1 MTPIA
6 RIPRT
11 RGAFSGVMLVLLG
24 AWGGLIPFIGPYFHF
39 AYTPDKAWVYTT
51 GRLWLEILPGA
62 ATVLGGLLV
71 LGSARRHTAMFGA
84 FLAALGGAWFV
95 VGNLVSTLWNSGTPQ
110 AGVPAGTGLTRL
122 AAENLGFFTGL
133 GVLIVFFAA
142 LALGR
147 FAVVGVRETAMVER
161 AAADQAA
168 LAEQEAAARNTQP
181 VDRART
187 GPPVTEPED
196 GLRSRGNLL
205 VRRRERADAKYPETE
220 GLTDRRVQAD
230 LPKDETASTGRFS
243 LRNPFRSGSESTAG
257 DSAAEQPTTEQ
268 PTTEQPTTGRSTADR

>member
-11 RGAFSGVMLVLLG
+11 RGAFSGLLLVLLG
-24 AWGGLIPFIGPYFHF
+24 AWGGLIPFIGPYFHY

-62 ATVLGGLLV
+62 AAVLGGLMV
-71 LGSARRHTAMFGA
+71 LGSARRHTAAFGA
-84 FLAALGGAWFV
+84 FMAALGGAWFV

-122 AAENLGFFTGL
+122 AAENLGFFSGL

-142 LALGR
+142 VALGR
-147 FAVVGVRETAMVER
+147 FMVVGVRETALAERAEADRVAAAEHEAAVER
-161 AAADQAA
+161 DTEPVTRTEPAAT
-168 LAEQEAAARNTQP
+168 AEP
-181 VDRART
+181 VSRT
-187 GPPVTEPED
+187 RTDLPPVSGTED
-196 GLRSRGNLL
+196 HGLRTRGNLL
-205 VRRRERADAKYPETE
+205 VRRRERADAKYPVTD

-230 LPKDETASTGRFS
+230 VRDGEPVTAGSSRLGG
-243 LRNPFRSGSESTAG
+243 LRNRFRSSSESSTDR
-257 DSAAEQPTTEQ
+257 DS
-268 PTTEQPTTGRSTADR
+268 S

>member
-24 AWGGLIPFIGPYFHF
+24 AWGGLVAFIGPYFHF

-147 FAVVGVRETAMVER
+147 FAVVGVRETALVER
-161 AAADQAA
+161 ATADQAA
-168 LAEQEAAARNTQP
+168 LPENEAAQRATAP
-181 VDRART
+181 AART
-187 GPPVTEPED
+187 RTDVPATEPED
-196 GLRSRGNLL
+196 HGLRSRGNLL
-205 VRRRERADAKYPETE
+205 VRKRED
-220 GLTDRRVQAD
+220 
-230 LPKDETASTGRFS
+230 
-243 LRNPFRSGSESTAG
+243 
-257 DSAAEQPTTEQ
+257 
-268 PTTEQPTTGRSTADR
+268 

>member
-11 RGAFSGVMLVLLG
+11 RGAFSGVLLVLLG
-24 AWGGLIPFIGPYFHF
+24 AWGGLVAFIGPYFHY

-51 GRLWLEILPGA
+51 GRLWLEILPGV

-95 VGNLVSTLWNSGTPQ
+95 VGNLVSTLWNNGTPQ

-147 FAVVGVRETAMVER
+147 FAVVGVREAAMVER
-161 AAADQAA
+161 ANAD
-168 LAEQEAAARNTQP
+168 EAAQAEREAAMRDTAPVARTQTDLPATEP
-181 VDRART
+181 VDN
-187 GPPVTEPED
+187 

-205 VRRRERADAKYPETE
+205 VRRRERADAKHPVTE
-220 GLTDRRVQAD
+220 GLTDRKVQAD
-230 LPKDETASTGRFS
+230 PRDEEPATAGTGRFAM
-243 LRNPFRSGSESTAG
+243 RNPFRSGSES
-257 DSAAEQPTTEQ
+257 
-268 PTTEQPTTGRSTADR
+268 STDADASR

>member
-24 AWGGLIPFIGPYFHF
+24 AWGGLVAFIGPYFHF

-71 LGSARRHTAMFGA
+71 LGSARRHTAAFGA

-95 VGNLVSTLWNSGTPQ
+95 VGNPVSTLWNSGTPQ

-147 FAVVGVRETAMVER
+147 FAVVGVRETALVER
-161 AAADQAA
+161 ATADQAT
-168 LAEQEAAARNTQP
+168 LAENEAAQRDTAP
-181 VDRART
+181 VART
-187 GPPVTEPED
+187 RTDVPATEPED
-196 GLRSRGNLL
+196 HGLRSRGNLL
-205 VRRRERADAKYPETE
+205 VRKRERTDAKYPATE
-220 GLTDRRVQAD
+220 GLTDRKVQAD
-230 LPKDETASTGRFS
+230 PRDEEPTTAGTGKFA
-243 LRNPFRSGSESTAG
+243 LRNPFRSGSEPSS
-257 DSAAEQPTTEQ
+257 D
-268 PTTEQPTTGRSTADR
+268 ADR

>member
-24 AWGGLIPFIGPYFHF
+24 AWGGLIPFIGPYFHY

-62 ATVLGGLLV
+62 AAVLGGLLV

-110 AGVPAGTGLTRL
+110 AGVPTGTSLTRL

-168 LAEQEAAARNTQP
+168 LAEQEAAARDTQP
-181 VDRART
+181 VDRTRT
-187 GPPVTEPED
+187 GVPDTEPED

-205 VRRRERADAKYPETE
+205 VRRRERADAKYPVTD
-220 GLTDRRVQAD
+220 GLTDRKVQAD
-230 LPKDETASTGRFS
+230 VRDEEPATGTGRFA
-243 LRNPFRSGSESTAG
+243 LRNPFRSGSGSSS
-257 DSAAEQPTTEQ
+257 D
-268 PTTEQPTTGRSTADR
+268 ADR

>member
-11 RGAFSGVMLVLLG
+11 RGAFSGVLLVLLG
-24 AWGGLIPFIGPYFHF
+24 AWGGLIPFIGPYFHY

-62 ATVLGGLLV
+62 VTVLGGLLV
-71 LGSARRHTAMFGA
+71 LGSARRHTAAFGA

-147 FAVVGVRETAMVER
+147 FAVVGVRETALVER
-161 AAADQAA
+161 AAAEQAA
-168 LAEQEAAARNTQP
+168 LAEHEAAEPDTAP
-181 VDRART
+181 ADRTRT
-187 GPPVTEPED
+187 DPPPAAGTD
-196 GLRSRGNLL
+196 DHGLHSRGNLV
-205 VRRRERADAKYPETE
+205 VRRREQANSRYPETE
-220 GLTDRRVQAD
+220 GLTDRKVPAD
-230 LPKDETASTGRFS
+230 VRYEEPATAGSGRFAM
-243 LRNPFRSGSESTAG
+243 RNPFRSGSGSSS
-257 DSAAEQPTTEQ
+257 D
-268 PTTEQPTTGRSTADR
+268 ADR

>member
-11 RGAFSGVMLVLLG
+11 RGAFSGVLLVLLG
-24 AWGGLIPFIGPYFHF
+24 AWGGLIAFIGPYFHY

-71 LGSARRHTAMFGA
+71 LGSARRHTAAFGA

-161 AAADQAA
+161 AAAD
-168 LAEQEAAARNTQP
+168 EAAWPSTKPPHGTPGRSPAPGPTCRRSPSRRTPACAAAATCWSAGGSAPTRNTRP
-181 VDRART
+181 PRA
-187 GPPVTEPED
+187 
-196 GLRSRGNLL
+196 
-205 VRRRERADAKYPETE
+205 
-220 GLTDRRVQAD
+220 
-230 LPKDETASTGRFS
+230 
-243 LRNPFRSGSESTAG
+243 
-257 DSAAEQPTTEQ
+257 
-268 PTTEQPTTGRSTADR
+268 

>member
-1 MTPIA
+1 
-6 RIPRT
+6 
-11 RGAFSGVMLVLLG
+11 MLVLLG
-24 AWGGLIPFIGPYFHF
+24 AWGGLVAFIGPYFHF

-71 LGSARRHTAMFGA
+71 LGSARRHTAAFGA

-95 VGNLVSTLWNSGTPQ
+95 VGNPVSTLWNSGTPQ

-147 FAVVGVRETAMVER
+147 FAVVGVRETALVER
-161 AAADQAA
+161 ATADQAT
-168 LAEQEAAARNTQP
+168 LAENEAAQRDTAP
-181 VDRART
+181 VART
-187 GPPVTEPED
+187 RTDVPATEPED
-196 GLRSRGNLL
+196 HGLRSRGNLL
-205 VRRRERADAKYPETE
+205 VRKRERTDAEYPATE
-220 GLTDRRVQAD
+220 GLTDRKVQAD
-230 LPKDETASTGRFS
+230 PRDEEPTTAGTGKFA
-243 LRNPFRSGSESTAG
+243 LRNPFRSGSEPSS
-257 DSAAEQPTTEQ
+257 D
-268 PTTEQPTTGRSTADR
+268 ADR

>member
-24 AWGGLIPFIGPYFHF
+24 AWGGLIPFIGPYFHY

-168 LAEQEAAARNTQP
+168 LAQQEAAVRDTQP
-181 VDRART
+181 VDRAQT
-187 GPPVTEPED
+187 APPVTEPED

-205 VRRRERADAKYPETE
+205 VRRRERADAKYPVTD
-220 GLTDRRVQAD
+220 GLTDRKVQAD
-230 LPKDETASTGRFS
+230 VRDEEPATAGTGRFGI
-243 LRNPFRSGSESTAG
+243 RNPFRSGSES
-257 DSAAEQPTTEQ
+257 SS
-268 PTTEQPTTGRSTADR
+268 STNR

>member
-110 AGVPAGTGLTRL
+110 AGVPVGTGLNRL

-133 GVLIVFFAA
+133 GILIVFFAA

-147 FAVVGVRETAMVER
+147 FMVVGVRETALVER
-161 AAADQAA
+161 ATADQAA
-168 LAEQEAAARNTQP
+168 VADQEAAGRDTQP
-181 VDRART
+181 VART
-187 GPPVTEPED
+187 RADLPPVSDQDED

-205 VRRRERADAKYPETE
+205 VRRRERAPERSGGKYPLTE
-220 GLTDRRVQAD
+220 GLTDRKVQA
-230 LPKDETASTGRFS
+230 G
-243 LRNPFRSGSESTAG
+243 LR
-257 DSAAEQPTTEQ
+257 D
-268 PTTEQPTTGRSTADR
+268 

>member
-24 AWGGLIPFIGPYFHF
+24 AWGGLIPFIGPYFHY

-51 GRLWLEILPGA
+51 GRLWLEILPGV

-147 FAVVGVRETAMVER
+147 FAVVGVRETAIVER
-161 AAADQAA
+161 ATADQAT
-168 LAEQEAAARNTQP
+168 LAEHDAAARDTQP
-181 VDRART
+181 VDRTRT
-187 GPPVTEPED
+187 DLPVTEPAD

-205 VRRRERADAKYPETE
+205 VRRRERADAKYPVTD
-220 GLTDRRVQAD
+220 GLTDRKVQAD
-230 LPKDETASTGRFS
+230 VRDEEPATAGTGRFA
-243 LRNPFRSGSESTAG
+243 LRNPFRSGSS
-257 DSAAEQPTTEQ
+257 TEQ
-268 PTTEQPTTGRSTADR
+268 DANR

>member
-11 RGAFSGVMLVLLG
+11 RGAFSGVLLVLLG
-24 AWGGLIPFIGPYFHF
+24 AWGGLIAFIGPYFHY

-71 LGSARRHTAMFGA
+71 LGSARRHTAAFGA

-110 AGVPAGTGLTRL
+110 AGVPAGSGLTRL

-147 FAVVGVRETAMVER
+147 FAVVGVRETALVER
-161 AAADQAA
+161 ATAN
-168 LAEQEAAARNTQP
+168 EAAVAENEAAKPNSGP
-181 VDRART
+181 VART
-187 GPPVTEPED
+187 RTDLPPVTEPED
-196 GLRSRGNLL
+196 QGLRSRGNLL
-205 VRRRERADAKYPETE
+205 VRRREHTGTKYPATE
-220 GLTDRRVQAD
+220 GLTDRKVQAD
-230 LPKDETASTGRFS
+230 PRDEEPATAGTGRFA
-243 LRNPFRSGSESTAG
+243 LRNPFRSGSESSS
-257 DSAAEQPTTEQ
+257 D
-268 PTTEQPTTGRSTADR
+268 ADR

>member
-24 AWGGLIPFIGPYFHF
+24 AWGGLVAFIGPYFHY

-71 LGSARRHTAMFGA
+71 LGSARRHTAAFGA
-84 FLAALGGAWFV
+84 FMAALGGAWFV
-95 VGNLVSTLWNSGTPQ
+95 VGNPVSTLWNSGTPQ

-161 AAADQAA
+161 AAANEAA
-168 LAEQEAAARNTQP
+168 LAEHEAAERDTGP
-181 VDRART
+181 VART
-187 GPPVTEPED
+187 RTDLPPVTEPED
-196 GLRSRGNLL
+196 QGLRSRGNLL
-205 VRRRERADAKYPETE
+205 VRRRERTDTKYPATE
-220 GLTDRRVQAD
+220 GLTDRKVQAD
-230 LPKDETASTGRFS
+230 PRDEEPATAGTGRFA
-243 LRNPFRSGSESTAG
+243 LRNPFRSGSESSS
-257 DSAAEQPTTEQ
+257 D
-268 PTTEQPTTGRSTADR
+268 ADANR

>member
-11 RGAFSGVMLVLLG
+11 RGAFSGVLLVLLG
-24 AWGGLIPFIGPYFHF
+24 AWGGLIAFIGPYFHY

-71 LGSARRHTAMFGA
+71 LGSARRHTAAFGA
-84 FLAALGGAWFV
+84 FLAALAGAWFV

-147 FAVVGVRETAMVER
+147 FAVVGVRETARVER

-168 LAEQEAAARNTQP
+168 LAEHEAAARDTQP
-181 VDRART
+181 VDRTRADL
-187 GPPVTEPED
+187 PVTEPED
-196 GLRSRGNLL
+196 GMRSRGNLL
-205 VRRRERADAKYPETE
+205 VRRRERADTKYPVTD
-220 GLTDRRVQAD
+220 GLTDRKVQSD
-230 LPKDETASTGRFS
+230 VRDEEPATAGTGRFA
-243 LRNPFRSGSESTAG
+243 LRNPFRSSSESSS
-257 DSAAEQPTTEQ
+257 D
-268 PTTEQPTTGRSTADR
+268 ADR

>member
-11 RGAFSGVMLVLLG
+11 RGAFSGVLLVLLG
-24 AWGGLIPFIGPYFHF
+24 AWGGLVAFIGPYFHY

-71 LGSARRHTAMFGA
+71 LGSARRHTAVFGA

-147 FAVVGVRETAMVER
+147 FAVVGVRETALVER
-161 AAADQAA
+161 ATADQAT
-168 LAEQEAAARNTQP
+168 LAENEAAQRDTAP
-181 VDRART
+181 VART
-187 GPPVTEPED
+187 RTDVPATEPED
-196 GLRSRGNLL
+196 HGLRSRGNLL
-205 VRRRERADAKYPETE
+205 VRKRERTDAKYPATE
-220 GLTDRRVQAD
+220 GLTDRKVQAD
-230 LPKDETASTGRFS
+230 PRDEEPTTAGTGKFA
-243 LRNPFRSGSESTAG
+243 LRNPFRSGSEPSS
-257 DSAAEQPTTEQ
+257 D
-268 PTTEQPTTGRSTADR
+268 ADR

>member
-1 MTPIA
+1 MSPIA

-11 RGAFSGVMLVLLG
+11 RGAFSGVLLVLLG
-24 AWGGLIPFIGPYFHF
+24 AWGGLIAFIGPYFHY

-147 FAVVGVRETAMVER
+147 FAVVGVRETAMAEK
-161 AAADQAA
+161 AAADEAA
-168 LAEQEAAARNTQP
+168 LAEHEAAARDTQP
-181 VDRART
+181 VDRTRT
-187 GPPVTEPED
+187 DGETVTEPAD
-196 GLRSRGNLL
+196 TGLRSRGNLL
-205 VRRRERADAKYPETE
+205 VRRRERTDAKYPATE
-220 GLTDRRVQAD
+220 GLTDRKVQAD
-230 LPKDETASTGRFS
+230 PRDEEATAGTGRFGV
-243 LRNPFRSGSESTAG
+243 RNPFRSGSEPSSG
-257 DSAAEQPTTEQ
+257 
-268 PTTEQPTTGRSTADR
+268 ADH

>member
-24 AWGGLIPFIGPYFHF
+24 AWGGLIPFIGPYFHY

-147 FAVVGVRETAMVER
+147 FAVVGVRETAIVER
-161 AAADQAA
+161 ANAEQAA
-168 LAEQEAAARNTQP
+168 LAEQEAAARDTQP

-196 GLRSRGNLL
+196 GLRTRGNLL
-205 VRRRERADAKYPETE
+205 VRRRERADAKHPETE
-220 GLTDRRVQAD
+220 GLTDRKVQAD
-230 LPKDETASTGRFS
+230 PRDEEPATGGTGRFAV
-243 LRNPFRSGSESTAG
+243 RNPFRSGSESQSSSGT
-257 DSAAEQPTTEQ
+257 
-268 PTTEQPTTGRSTADR
+268 DR

>member
-11 RGAFSGVMLVLLG
+11 RGAFSGVLLVLLG
-24 AWGGLIPFIGPYFHF
+24 AWGGLIAFIGPYFHY

-71 LGSARRHTAMFGA
+71 LGSARRHTAMLGA
-84 FLAALGGAWFV
+84 FLAALAGAWFV

-161 AAADQAA
+161 AAADEAA
-168 LAEQEAAARNTQP
+168 LAEHEAAVRDTQP
-181 VDRART
+181 VART
-187 GPPVTEPED
+187 RADLPPVTEPED
-196 GLRSRGNLL
+196 HGLRSRGNLL
-205 VRRRERADAKYPETE
+205 VRRRERADAKYPATE
-220 GLTDRRVQAD
+220 GLTDRKVQAD
-230 LPKDETASTGRFS
+230 PRDEEPATTGTGRFAM
-243 LRNPFRSGSESTAG
+243 RNPFRSGSASSS
-257 DSAAEQPTTEQ
+257 D
-268 PTTEQPTTGRSTADR
+268 ADANR

>member
-11 RGAFSGVMLVLLG
+11 RGAFSGVLLVLLG
-24 AWGGLIPFIGPYFHF
+24 AWGGLIPFIGPYFHY
-39 AYTPDKAWVYTT
+39 AYTPDKAWVYST

-62 ATVLGGLLV
+62 AAVLGGLLV
-71 LGSARRHTAMFGA
+71 LGSARRPTAAFGA

-95 VGNLVSTLWNSGTPQ
+95 VGNLVSTLWNNGTPQ

-122 AAENLGFFTGL
+122 AAENLGFFSGL

-147 FAVVGVRETAMVER
+147 FAVVGVREAAIVER
-161 AAADQAA
+161 AAADEAA
-168 LAEQEAAARNTQP
+168 IAEHEAAARDTQP
-181 VDRART
+181 VSRTRADL
-187 GPPVTEPED
+187 PPVTESED

-205 VRRRERADAKYPETE
+205 VRRRTGARHPETE
-220 GLTDRRVQAD
+220 GLTDRKVQAD
-230 LPKDETASTGRFS
+230 VRDEEQATAGSSRFG
-243 LRNPFRSGSESTAG
+243 LRNPFRSGSSTG
-257 DSAAEQPTTEQ
+257 QDS
-268 PTTEQPTTGRSTADR
+268 

>member
-24 AWGGLIPFIGPYFHF
+24 AWGGLIPFIGPYFHY

-51 GRLWLEILPGA
+51 GRLWLEILPGV

-147 FAVVGVRETAMVER
+147 FAVVGVRETALVER
-161 AAADQAA
+161 ANADQAA
-168 LAEQEAAARNTQP
+168 LAEQEAAARDTQP

-196 GLRSRGNLL
+196 GLRTRGNLL
-205 VRRRERADAKYPETE
+205 VRRRERADAKYPATD
-220 GLTDRRVQAD
+220 GLTDRKVQAD
-230 LPKDETASTGRFS
+230 VRDEEPATASTSRFGM
-243 LRNPFRSGSESTAG
+243 RNPFRSGSESSSDT
-257 DSAAEQPTTEQ
+257 
-268 PTTEQPTTGRSTADR
+268 DR

>member
-11 RGAFSGVMLVLLG
+11 RGAFSGVLLVLLG
-24 AWGGLIPFIGPYFHF
+24 AWGGLIAFIGPYFHY

-71 LGSARRHTAMFGA
+71 LGSARRHTAAFGA

-161 AAADQAA
+161 AAADEAV
-168 LAEQEAAARNTQP
+168 LAGHEAAARDTGP
-181 VDRART
+181 VPRT
-187 GPPVTEPED
+187 RTDLPPVTEPED
-196 GLRSRGNLL
+196 SGLRSRGNLL
-205 VRRRERADAKYPETE
+205 VRRRERTDAKYPATE
-220 GLTDRRVQAD
+220 GLTDRKVQAD
-230 LPKDETASTGRFS
+230 PRDEEPATAGTGRFA
-243 LRNPFRSGSESTAG
+243 LRNPFRSGSESSS
-257 DSAAEQPTTEQ
+257 D
-268 PTTEQPTTGRSTADR
+268 ADR

>member
-11 RGAFSGVMLVLLG
+11 RGAFSGVLLVLLG
-24 AWGGLIPFIGPYFHF
+24 AWGGLVAFIGPYFHY

-95 VGNLVSTLWNSGTPQ
+95 VGNLVSTLWNNGTPQ
-110 AGVPAGTGLTRL
+110 AGVPAGTGLHRL

-161 AAADQAA
+161 ANAD
-168 LAEQEAAARNTQP
+168 EAAVAEHEATVRDTQP
-181 VDRART
+181 VART
-187 GPPVTEPED
+187 RTDVPPVTEPED
-196 GLRSRGNLL
+196 QGLRSRGNLL
-205 VRRRERADAKYPETE
+205 VRRRERTDAKYPATE
-220 GLTDRRVQAD
+220 GLTDRKVQAD
-230 LPKDETASTGRFS
+230 PRDEEPDTASTGRFA
-243 LRNPFRSGSESTAG
+243 LRNPFRSSSEPSSSGSGPSS
-257 DSAAEQPTTEQ
+257 D
-268 PTTEQPTTGRSTADR
+268 ADR

>member
-11 RGAFSGVMLVLLG
+11 RGAFSGVLLVLLG
-24 AWGGLIPFIGPYFHF
+24 AWGGLIAFIGPYFHY

-147 FAVVGVRETAMVER
+147 FAVVGVRETAMVEK
-161 AAADQAA
+161 AAADEAA
-168 LAEQEAAARNTQP
+168 LAEHEAAVRDTRP
-181 VDRART
+181 VART
-187 GPPVTEPED
+187 GADRETATEPED
-196 GLRSRGNLL
+196 HSLRSRGNLL
-205 VRRRERADAKYPETE
+205 VRRRERTDAKYPATE
-220 GLTDRRVQAD
+220 GLTDRKVQAD
-230 LPKDETASTGRFS
+230 PRDEEPATASTGRFAM
-243 LRNPFRSGSESTAG
+243 RNPFRSGSASSS
-257 DSAAEQPTTEQ
+257 D
-268 PTTEQPTTGRSTADR
+268 ADANR

>member
-24 AWGGLIPFIGPYFHF
+24 AWGGLVAFIGPYFHF

-71 LGSARRHTAMFGA
+71 LGSARRHTAAFGA

-95 VGNLVSTLWNSGTPQ
+95 VGNPVSTLWNSGTPQ

-147 FAVVGVRETAMVER
+147 FAVVGVRETALVER
-161 AAADQAA
+161 ATADQAT
-168 LAEQEAAARNTQP
+168 LAENEAAQRDTAP
-181 VDRART
+181 VART
-187 GPPVTEPED
+187 RTDVPATEPED
-196 GLRSRGNLL
+196 HGLRSRGNLL
-205 VRRRERADAKYPETE
+205 VRRRERTDAKYPATE
-220 GLTDRRVQAD
+220 GLTDRKVQAD
-230 LPKDETASTGRFS
+230 PRDEEPTTAGTGKFA
-243 LRNPFRSGSESTAG
+243 LRNPFRSGSEPSS
-257 DSAAEQPTTEQ
+257 D
-268 PTTEQPTTGRSTADR
+268 ADR

>member
-11 RGAFSGVMLVLLG
+11 RGAFSGVLLVLLG
-24 AWGGLIPFIGPYFHF
+24 AWGGLIAFIGPYFHY

-71 LGSARRHTAMFGA
+71 LGSARRHTAVFGA

-147 FAVVGVRETAMVER
+147 FAVVGVRETAMVEK
-161 AAADQAA
+161 AAADEAA
-168 LAEQEAAARNTQP
+168 LAEHEAAVRDTRP
-181 VDRART
+181 VART
-187 GPPVTEPED
+187 RADLPPATEPED
-196 GLRSRGNLL
+196 HSLRSRGNLL
-205 VRRRERADAKYPETE
+205 VRRRERTDTKHPATE
-220 GLTDRRVQAD
+220 GLTDRKVQAD
-230 LPKDETASTGRFS
+230 PRDEEPSTGGTGRFAV
-243 LRNPFRSGSESTAG
+243 RNPFRSGSESSS
-257 DSAAEQPTTEQ
+257 D
-268 PTTEQPTTGRSTADR
+268 ADR

>member
-11 RGAFSGVMLVLLG
+11 RGAFSGVLLVLLG
-24 AWGGLIPFIGPYFHF
+24 AWGGLIPFIGPYFHY

-62 ATVLGGLLV
+62 AAVLGGLLV

-84 FLAALGGAWFV
+84 FLAALAGAWFV

-122 AAENLGFFTGL
+122 AAENLGFFSGL

-142 LALGR
+142 LAMGR

-161 AAADQAA
+161 ATAD
-168 LAEQEAAARNTQP
+168 EAAAAEHEAAVRDTQP
-181 VDRART
+181 VDRTRADL
-187 GPPVTEPED
+187 PPVTESDD

-205 VRRRERADAKYPETE
+205 VRKRTGARYPETE
-220 GLTDRRVQAD
+220 GLTDRKVQANVR
-230 LPKDETASTGRFS
+230 DEEPATAGTSRFA
-243 LRNPFRSGSESTAG
+243 LRNPFRSGSST
-257 DSAAEQPTTEQ
+257 D
-268 PTTEQPTTGRSTADR
+268 ADR

>member
-11 RGAFSGVMLVLLG
+11 RGAFSGVLLVLLG
-24 AWGGLIPFIGPYFHF
+24 AWGGLIAFIGPYFHY

-71 LGSARRHTAMFGA
+71 LGSARRHTAAFGA

-147 FAVVGVRETAMVER
+147 FAVVGVRETAIVER

-168 LAEQEAAARNTQP
+168 ADQATMAEQEAAARDTQP
-181 VDRART
+181 VGRT
-187 GPPVTEPED
+187 RTDLPVTEPED

-205 VRRRERADAKYPETE
+205 IRRRERAEAKYPATE
-220 GLTDRRVQAD
+220 GLTDRKVQAD
-230 LPKDETASTGRFS
+230 PRDEEPATAGTGRFA
-243 LRNPFRSGSESTAG
+243 LRNPFRSGSESSS
-257 DSAAEQPTTEQ
+257 D
-268 PTTEQPTTGRSTADR
+268 ADR

>member
-11 RGAFSGVMLVLLG
+11 RGAFSGVLLVLLG
-24 AWGGLIPFIGPYFHF
+24 AWGGLVAFIGPYFHY

-95 VGNLVSTLWNSGTPQ
+95 VGNLVSTLWNNGTPQ
-110 AGVPAGTGLTRL
+110 AGVPAGTGLHRL

-161 AAADQAA
+161 ANAD
-168 LAEQEAAARNTQP
+168 EAAVAEHEATVRDTQP
-181 VDRART
+181 VART
-187 GPPVTEPED
+187 RTDVPPVTEPED
-196 GLRSRGNLL
+196 QGLRSRGNLL
-205 VRRRERADAKYPETE
+205 VRRRERTDAKYPATE
-220 GLTDRRVQAD
+220 GLTDRKVQAD
-230 LPKDETASTGRFS
+230 PRDEEPDTASTGRFA
-243 LRNPFRSGSESTAG
+243 LRNPFRSGSEPSSSG
-257 DSAAEQPTTEQ
+257 SGPSSD
-268 PTTEQPTTGRSTADR
+268 ADR

>member
-11 RGAFSGVMLVLLG
+11 RGAFSGVLLVLLG
-24 AWGGLIPFIGPYFHF
+24 AWGGLIAFIGPYFHY

-71 LGSARRHTAMFGA
+71 LDSARRHTAAFGA

-161 AAADQAA
+161 AAADEAA
-168 LAEQEAAARNTQP
+168 LAEHEAAARGTGP
-181 VDRART
+181 VART
-187 GPPVTEPED
+187 RTDLPPVTEPED
-196 GLRSRGNLL
+196 SGLRSRGNLL
-205 VRRRERADAKYPETE
+205 VRRRERTDTKYPATE
-220 GLTDRRVQAD
+220 GLTDRKVQAD
-230 LPKDETASTGRFS
+230 PRDEEPATAGTGRFA
-243 LRNPFRSGSESTAG
+243 LRNPFRSGSESSS
-257 DSAAEQPTTEQ
+257 D
-268 PTTEQPTTGRSTADR
+268 ADR

>member
-1 MTPIA
+1 MSPIA

-11 RGAFSGVMLVLLG
+11 RGAFSGVLLVLLG
-24 AWGGLIPFIGPYFHF
+24 AWGGLVAFIGPYFHY

-147 FAVVGVRETAMVER
+147 FAVVGVRETAMAER
-161 AAADQAA
+161 AAADEAALSAHQAA
-168 LAEQEAAARNTQP
+168 EQDTQP
-181 VDRART
+181 VDRTRADV
-187 GPPVTEPED
+187 PPVTDPAD
-196 GLRSRGNLL
+196 HGLRSRANLL
-205 VRRRERADAKYPETE
+205 VRRRERTDAKYPATE
-220 GLTDRRVQAD
+220 GLTDRKVQAD
-230 LPKDETASTGRFS
+230 PRDEEQATAGTGRFA
-243 LRNPFRSGSESTAG
+243 LRNPFRSGSGSSS
-257 DSAAEQPTTEQ
+257 D
-268 PTTEQPTTGRSTADR
+268 ADR

>member
-11 RGAFSGVMLVLLG
+11 RGAFSGVLLVLLG
-24 AWGGLIPFIGPYFHF
+24 AWGGLIAFIGPYFHY

-71 LGSARRHTAMFGA
+71 LGSARRHTAVFGA

-147 FAVVGVRETAMVER
+147 FAVVGVRETALVER
-161 AAADQAA
+161 AAANEAA
-168 LAEQEAAARNTQP
+168 LAEHEAAERDTGP
-181 VDRART
+181 VART
-187 GPPVTEPED
+187 RTDLPPVTEPED
-196 GLRSRGNLL
+196 SRPAQPRQPAGPPAGAHRHEIPGHRGPDRPQGAGRPAGRGAGHGRHRPVRAAQPVPLR
-205 VRRRERADAKYPETE
+205 
-220 GLTDRRVQAD
+220 
-230 LPKDETASTGRFS
+230 F
-243 LRNPFRSGSESTAG
+243 
-257 DSAAEQPTTEQ
+257 
-268 PTTEQPTTGRSTADR
+268 

>member
-11 RGAFSGVMLVLLG
+11 RGAFSGVLLVLLG
-24 AWGGLIPFIGPYFHF
+24 AWGGLIAFIGPYFHY

-71 LGSARRHTAMFGA
+71 LGSARRHTAVFGA

-147 FAVVGVRETAMVER
+147 FAVVGVRETALVER
-161 AAADQAA
+161 ATADQAT
-168 LAEQEAAARNTQP
+168 LAENEAAQRDTAP
-181 VDRART
+181 VART
-187 GPPVTEPED
+187 RTDVPATEPED
-196 GLRSRGNLL
+196 HGLRSRGNLL
-205 VRRRERADAKYPETE
+205 VRKRERTDAKYPATE
-220 GLTDRRVQAD
+220 GLTDRKVQAD
-230 LPKDETASTGRFS
+230 PRDEEPATAGTGKFA
-243 LRNPFRSGSESTAG
+243 LRNPFRSGSEPSSDA
-257 DSAAEQPTTEQ
+257 DS
-268 PTTEQPTTGRSTADR
+268 

>member
-24 AWGGLIPFIGPYFHF
+24 AWGGLIPFIGPYFHY

-71 LGSARRHTAMFGA
+71 LGSARRHTAVFGA

-147 FAVVGVRETAMVER
+147 FAVVGVRETAIAER
-161 AAADQAA
+161 AT
-168 LAEQEAAARNTQP
+168 LAEQEAAARDTQP
-181 VDRART
+181 VDRTRT
-187 GPPVTEPED
+187 DLPVTEPADGD

-205 VRRRERADAKYPETE
+205 VRRRERAESKYPVTE

-230 LPKDETASTGRFS
+230 PRDEEPATAGTGRFA
-243 LRNPFRSGSESTAG
+243 LRNPFRLGPES
-257 DSAAEQPTTEQ
+257 
-268 PTTEQPTTGRSTADR
+268 RSDADR